1 MLKYINKIDCCETS
15 GGDIPGKI
23 IKMVQEELIV
33 TITNCVNKCISLS
46 TFPDDLKTADVMP
59 VSKKPDVGN
68 KTNYQ
73 PISLLPIIEKLLYSQ
88 LETIANKIFFTKT
101 MCIQKR

>member
-1 MLKYINKIDCCETS
+1 
-15 GGDIPGKI
+15 
-23 IKMVQEELIV
+23 
-33 TITNCVNKCISLS
+33 
-46 TFPDDLKTADVMP
+46 MP